1 MSDGRR
7 EKKSKKFKFKNIGID
22 KWILLAA
29 AGVLLVI
36 VSLPVKSEDR
46 EEQVSV
52 VGPTAE
58 IQNDA
63 AYRKSV
69 EENLEALLSEING
82 AGKVSVMITW
92 ESTAEKVIQEDSLYE
107 KNKNSQEGE
116 DNRRVENEEIRN
128 QQNSVYITDEN
139 GNQIPYV
146 VKELTP
152 SVSGIAVVAEG
163 GKNPQVAAAI
173 IEVVE
178 ALFELPANKV
188 AVSEMQ

>member
-1 MSDGRR
+1 MEG
-7 EKKSKKFKFKNIGID
+7 EKRSLKKFKFKNIGID

-36 VSLPVKSEDR
+36 VSLPVKAEDR

-92 ESTAEKVIQEDSLYE
+92 ESTAEKVIQEDSVYE

>member
-1 MSDGRR
+1 MEG
-7 EKKSKKFKFKNIGID
+7 EKRSLKKFKFKNIGID

-29 AGVLLVI
+29 AGILLVI
-36 VSLPVKSEDR
+36 VSLPVKSGDK
-46 EEQVSV
+46 EEQTSV
-52 VGPTAE
+52 VGPIAE
-58 IQNDA
+58 IQNDT

-92 ESTAEKVIQEDSLYE
+92 ESTAEKVIQEDSVYE

-116 DNRRVENEEIRN
+116 DSRRVENEEIRN

-139 GNQIPYV
+139 GNQMPYV
-146 VKELTP
+146 VKELSP

-188 AVSEMQ
+188 AVSEMR

>member
-1 MSDGRR
+1 MEG
-7 EKKSKKFKFKNIGID
+7 EKRSLKKFKFKNIGID

-46 EEQVSV
+46 EEQTSV

-92 ESTAEKVIQEDSLYE
+92 ESTAEKVIQEDSVYE

-116 DNRRVENEEIRN
+116 DSRRVENEEIRN

-139 GNQIPYV
+139 GNQMPYV

>member
-1 MSDGRR
+1 MEG
-7 EKKSKKFKFKNIGID
+7 EKRSLKKFKFKNIGID

>member
-1 MSDGRR
+1 MEG
-7 EKKSKKFKFKNIGID
+7 EKRSLKKFKFKNIGID

-46 EEQVSV
+46 EEQTSV

-92 ESTAEKVIQEDSLYE
+92 ESTAEKVIQEDSVYE

-116 DNRRVENEEIRN
+116 DSRRVENEEIRN

-139 GNQIPYV
+139 GNQMPYV

-188 AVSEMQ
+188 AVSEMR

>member
-1 MSDGRR
+1 MEG
-7 EKKSKKFKFKNIGID
+7 EKRSLKKFKFKNIGID

-46 EEQVSV
+46 EEQTSV

-92 ESTAEKVIQEDSLYE
+92 ESTAEKVIQEDSVYE
-107 KNKNSQEGE
+107 KSKNSQEGE
-116 DNRRVENEEIRN
+116 DSRRVENEEIRN

-139 GNQIPYV
+139 GNQMPYV